1 MMKRLIYSL
10 MTFLAVV
17 MVSQIAVINWRYHTL
32 SYERY
37 RKDNVA
43 LVTGYI
49 EKLTWN
55 ALNKS
60 VETDVQKT
68 KRTWELKETQIL
80 QPLPNHRSDREHT
93 GHDNLVN
100 DTITA
105 AIFSCNLQWISKG
118 EQQRFPRT
126 FECPHT
132 DKRITFI
139 AAIEDESAIKDVDVV
154 IFAAGV
160 NSSTW
165 ERAMAVRKAH
175 QVWVYSTAESPGNS
189 PQVRETI
196 GGHKRTP
203 LGFSGYSFNMSFTF
217 HSKSEVVAP
226 FGEYIPFKKEIATK
240 KTTVIAAKPRFQNMV
255 AWVSSHCSSK
265 AWNRTNFVH
274 GLAKLIP
281 VEIYG
286 SCGTNLRLP
295 HNSKIAKTVLQKYK
309 FYIAFENYC
318 CSEYITEKFWQALTE
333 YELVPI
339 VVGASKTDYERVAPP
354 NFSFR

>member
-10 MTFLAVV
+10 LTFFAVV

-37 RKDNVA
+37 RKGNA
-43 LVTGYI
+43 TLVTGYI

-68 KRTWELKETQIL
+68 ERTRELKETQIL

-105 AIFSCNLQWISKG
+105 AIFSCNLHWISKG

-189 PQVRETI
+189 PQ
-196 GGHKRTP
+196 
-203 LGFSGYSFNMSFTF
+203 
-217 HSKSEVVAP
+217 
-226 FGEYIPFKKEIATK
+226 
-240 KTTVIAAKPRFQNMV
+240 
-255 AWVSSHCSSK
+255 
-265 AWNRTNFVH
+265 
-274 GLAKLIP
+274 
-281 VEIYG
+281 
-286 SCGTNLRLP
+286 
-295 HNSKIAKTVLQKYK
+295 
-309 FYIAFENYC
+309 
-318 CSEYITEKFWQALTE
+318 ALTE

-354 NFSFR
+354 NSFIFADDFDSVRDLARYIRKVATNTTLYNQYHHWRLMGKAFLYKSVRVYPFSSTEGACALLNFLEENAWKGNHSLSTGLDPFGSEWLGSCGLCGKHDWMTAYDIASNAYLPNLRTVLSNSSLYGVPFAHSHPVQG